1 MITIHFVGI
10 GGAGMFAL
18 ACIALEQGYKISGSD
33 LVNSES
39 LENLSK
45 KGAKIYI
52 NHSENNITEDTN
64 LLVYSGAIKKD
75 NPEIIKAEKLKIKI
89 LSRSQFMG
97 LITKNFKNL
106 IAVSGSH
113 GKTTTTSM
121 ITSILIDSGKDPT
134 AIIGAHF
141 NKIGGNSRLG
151 SSDIAVCEAC
161 EYLNSFL
168 DLDPKIG
175 VILNI
180 DFEHMDYFKNIENEK
195 NSFLK
200 FAEKSEIII
209 INKDDSNSYEISKKL
224 KSKKIV
230 YYGIKNSS
238 EFMAKNIVFCDNFCY
253 KFDIFFKNQKIS
265 NIKLNIFGE
274 HNILN
279 ALASFTACYYIGI
292 DFQDIINGIENFKG
306 AKRRFEFLEEINGV
320 KIFDDYAHHPAEI
333 KATLSIA
340 QKMNFN
346 NIWVVFQPHTYSRT
360 YLLFGEFVE
369 CLSMADHVIITD
381 ILPVREKNIYNIKSE
396 DLAAKIKNAI
406 VIKEFDKIAEFL
418 KKNIKKGDVIM
429 HMGAGDIKCADII
442 REKLRN

>member
-1 MITIHFVGI
+1 MIHFIGI

-18 ACIALEQGYKISGSD
+18 ACIAIEKGYKISGSD
-33 LVNSES
+33 VVNSEN

-52 NHSENNITEDTN
+52 GHSENNITQDIK
-64 LLVYSGAIKKD
+64 LVVYSGAVKQD
-75 NPEIIKAEKLKIKI
+75 NPEIIKASELKIKI
-89 LSRSQFMG
+89 LSRSQFLG
-97 LITKNFKNL
+97 LITKDFKNL

-121 ITSILIDSGKDPT
+121 ITSILMDSGKDPT
-134 AIIGAHF
+134 AIIGACF
-141 NKIGGNSRLG
+141 DKIGGNSRLG
-151 SSDIAVCEAC
+151 KSDIAVCEAC
-161 EYLNSFL
+161 EYLDSFL

-180 DFEHMDYFKNIENEK
+180 DLEHMDYFKTLENEK
-195 NSFLK
+195 KSFLK
-200 FAEKSEIII
+200 FAKKSEIVVV
-209 INKDDSNSYEISKKL
+209 NKDDDNSCEISKKL
-224 KSKKIV
+224 KNKKIV
-230 YYGIKNSS
+230 YYGIKNNA
-238 EFMAKNIVFCDNFCY
+238 EFTAKNIALCEDCRY
-253 KFDIFFKNQKIS
+253 KFDIFHNNQKIS

-274 HNILN
+274 HNVLN
-279 ALASFTACYYIGI
+279 VLASFAACYYVGV
-292 DFQDIINGIENFKG
+292 DFENIVKGIENFKG

-333 KATLSIA
+333 RATLNIVK
-340 QKMNFN
+340 KMNFN

-360 YLLFGEFVE
+360 YFLFDEFVK
-369 CLSMADHVIITD
+369 CLSMADRVIITD

-396 DLAAKIKNAI
+396 NLAAKIKNAI
-406 VIKEFDKIAEFL
+406 VIKEFDEIAEFL

-429 HMGAGDIKCADII
+429 HMGAGNIKCADII

>member
-75 NPEIIKAEKLKIKI
+75 NPEIIKAKKLKIKI

-121 ITSILIDSGKDPT
+121 ITSILIDS
-134 AIIGAHF
+134 

-168 DLDPKIG
+168 DLSPKIG
-175 VILNI
+175 IILNI

-230 YYGIKNSS
+230 YYGIKNNS

-279 ALASFTACYYIGI
+279 ALASFAACYYIGI

-340 QKMNFN
+340 KKMNFN

-360 YLLFGEFVE
+360 YLLFDEFVE

-396 DLAAKIKNAI
+396 DLAKKIKNSI

>member
-121 ITSILIDSGKDPT
+121 ITSILIDSNKDPT

-195 NSFLK
+195 LRPHMIGIGPFIPHQDTP
-200 FAEKSEIII
+200 FHAEKPGTLQDTLHLLAILRLLFPKVLLPATTALGTIHPQGRE
-209 INKDDSNSYEISKKL
+209 L
-224 KSKKIV
+224 
-230 YYGIKNSS
+230 GI
-238 EFMAKNIVFCDNFCY
+238 
-253 KFDIFFKNQKIS
+253 
-265 NIKLNIFGE
+265 
-274 HNILN
+274 
-279 ALASFTACYYIGI
+279 LA
-292 DFQDIINGIENFKG
+292 G
-306 AKRRFEFLEEINGV
+306 ANVIMPN
-320 KIFDDYAHHPAEI
+320 
-333 KATLSIA
+333 LSPVNVRG
-340 QKMNFN
+340 K
-346 NIWVVFQPHTYSRT
+346 
-360 YLLFGEFVE
+360 YLLYDGKICTGDEAAE
-369 CLSMADHVIITD
+369 CHSCMERRMEKIGYSISAD
-381 ILPVREKNIYNIKSE
+381 R
-396 DLAAKIKNAI
+396 
-406 VIKEFDKIAEFL
+406 
-418 KKNIKKGDVIM
+418 GDSKV
-429 HMGAGDIKCADII
+429 D
-442 REKLRN
+442 